1 MAFRGDVGREVVLRV
16 GRPLGLPTTDTRPI
30 IAELLVA
37 AEDVLSSDE
46 PSAGAVTACG
56 GPPQERP
63 KTFETPLETS
73 KGILLERTHF

>member
-37 AEDVLSSDE
+37 SEDVLLSY
-46 PSAGAVTACG
+46 
-56 GPPQERP
+56 
-63 KTFETPLETS
+63 
-73 KGILLERTHF
+73 KGV